1 MIISASRRTDIP
13 AYYSTWFINR
23 LREGFLCVRNPM
35 NPHQVSRVSL
45 ARDVLDCIVFWTKNA
60 APMLDKLDALQD
72 YTYYF
77 QFTLTG
83 YGRDIEA
90 HLPDKKAQLI
100 PTFQKLSDA
109 IGPERVI
116 WRYDPILFNER
127 YTEQYHLQAFRQIA
141 EALEGRTEKSVISF
155 VDTYNWNSGKLA
167 ALHSTKLK
175 GERLLAFAAK
185 LKDIAAQH
193 GMAIGTC
200 AEADDP
206 SADLPSIGI
215 PHNACIDKNL
225 IERLT
230 GCRIKVNKDPTQRPE
245 CMCAQSIDIGA
256 YNTCGHGCVYCY
268 ATRREEA
275 VVRETMA
282 RYDPGSPILCDSLR
296 PDDRITDRPVKS
308 LLDRQVSLMDMMGN
322 KL

>member
-116 WRYDPILFNER
+116 TCTAFQREFDPPRRFLRIDPFDNQSGEIEYEDRGLGSRER
-127 YTEQYHLQAFRQIA
+127 R
-141 EALEGRTEKSVISF
+141 S
-155 VDTYNWNSGKLA
+155 
-167 ALHSTKLK
+167 
-175 GERLLAFAAK
+175 
-185 LKDIAAQH
+185 
-193 GMAIGTC
+193 
-200 AEADDP
+200 
-206 SADLPSIGI
+206 
-215 PHNACIDKNL
+215 
-225 IERLT
+225 
-230 GCRIKVNKDPTQRPE
+230 
-245 CMCAQSIDIGA
+245 
-256 YNTCGHGCVYCY
+256 
-268 ATRREEA
+268 RRENL
-275 VVRETMA
+275 
-282 RYDPGSPILCDSLR
+282 GSEVL
-296 PDDRITDRPVKS
+296 
-308 LLDRQVSLMDMMGN
+308 
-322 KL
+322 